1 MNAQFLAER
10 VRQRRA
16 FTLVEMMVAVAV
28 TLILLFAILKLAA
41 LIGNS
46 SEAGRSILELSGE
59 IRAGTTRLQADL
71 DKLTC
76 KGLAWI
82 DPSAGPGYFEYR
94 EGPMGDANETLVG
107 DVDDWLA
114 GTCYSPDQ
122 PFIGRG
128 LGGPMQSDHAEVV
141 WWVTQENQNGTISYR
156 LRRRAFLIQP
166 NINLSSFTA
175 ADTQNLLTNY
185 DISFSVRN
193 GQVVANSLTDLSRRE
208 YRTIHQPAGTP
219 ANFPFANSN
228 INLMALQGNLQ
239 GEDVIL
245 GRCLAMDVRAYDP
258 YAPIGAGVGVSPLA
272 PGDPGY
278 SAVAASNSPMGRG
291 AYVDLNYGTASG
303 GANASWFSG
312 LPNPKSGLQNLNT
325 VVYDFWS
332 SHYENDGV
340 DQDGQYGPDQ
350 GVDGLDNNA
359 ADPSNTGVDDASE
372 RETSPPYPFP
382 LRGIRVTLRAYDP
395 SSRQVRQASVVGDFT
410 PN

>member
-1 MNAQFLAER
+1 MNASVLAGTLR
-10 VRQRRA
+10 VRRA
-16 FTLVEMMVAVAV
+16 LTLVEMMVAVAV

-41 LIGNS
+41 LIGSS
-46 SEAGRSILELSGE
+46 SETGRSILELSGE
-59 IRAGTTRLQADL
+59 IRAACNRLQADL

-94 EGPMGDANETLVG
+94 EGPLTDANETLVG

-122 PFIGRG
+122 PFVGRG
-128 LGGPMQSDHAEVV
+128 LGGSLTSDHAEVV
-141 WWVTQENQNGTISYR
+141 WWVTQENLNGTTSYR
-156 LRRRAFLIQP
+156 VRRRAFLIQP
-166 NINLSSFTA
+166 NINLSSYTA
-175 ADTQNLLTNY
+175 ADVQTLLTNY

-193 GQVVANSLTDLSRRE
+193 GQVVANSLADLSRRE

-219 ANFPFANSN
+219 ANFPFGNNN

-239 GEDVIL
+239 GEDVVL

-258 YAPIGAGVGVSPLA
+258 YAPIAAGVGVSPLA

-278 SAVAASNSPMGRG
+278 SVGAANNSPVGRG
-291 AYVDLNYGTASG
+291 AYVDLNYGTATG
-303 GANASWFSG
+303 GPNVSWFSG
-312 LPNPKSGLQNLNT
+312 MPNPKSGLQNINT

-340 DQDGQYGPDQ
+340 DQDGAFGPDQ

-359 ADPSNTGVDDASE
+359 MDLNNTGVDDASE
-372 RETSPPYPFP
+372 RETSPPYPVP